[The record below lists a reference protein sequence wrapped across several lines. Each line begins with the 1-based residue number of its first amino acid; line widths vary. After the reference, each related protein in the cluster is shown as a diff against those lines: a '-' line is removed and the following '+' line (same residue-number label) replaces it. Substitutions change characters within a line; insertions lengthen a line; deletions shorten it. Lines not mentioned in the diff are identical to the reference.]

1 MLKEKRGITLIALVI
16 TIIVLLILAGVTIAT
31 LTGENGV
38 LTKAT
43 TAKEQSIIGEEKEAV
58 KLAYTTCKTN
68 DYTAIVTNSDLQDEL
83 NKIKENG
90 QVSSSGDDLIVWFKD
105 TNHRYTVNQDGTI
118 EQIED
123 LTPEEADKVIDMLDS
138 NIVLTADGTTKY
150 IQQEFIIGQMTEMD
164 LSNST
169 VISENGLR
177 KKSINCFLDGKGKVY
192 TWGDNDY
199 GQLGNGE
206 EQTATSNEPICIS
219 DIPGNILNKKNV
231 VDIYSNG
238 TTMLA
243 LDNEGKVYGWGNNY
257 FGQLGNGEEQ
267 TDSNVPICISDISTS
282 VLNGKK
288 IEYIESQNITI
299 ALDSEGKVYTWGERE
314 MLGDEST
321 NNRTMPRCISDIVG
335 NELNGKKIVDIYL
348 DKTTA
353 MALDSE
359 GKLYTWGDNMDGQL
373 GDGTTTSRNV
383 PKCISDMPDN
393 ELNGKKVTN
402 MYVNFRHGRT
412 VIVLDDEEKVYLWG
426 NNGNGQIGNG
436 STEEVI
442 TLPICISEEAS
453 NLKGKGIEKIYP
465 LGELIALIDN
475 EGKTYTWGNNSDGQ
489 LGDGTTIE
497 KNIPECISD
506 IENSALKGKII
517 KDIYYESG
525 NRKVMAIGQNEEL
538 YMWGKDVSNMPVNIT
553 QTGDNALNNKYIVAI
568 YFYSGSDTG
577 NMICYLT
584 QDGKILYETYF
595 PM

>member
-1 MLKEKRGITLIALVI
+1 
-16 TIIVLLILAGVTIAT
+16 
-31 LTGENGV
+31 
-38 LTKAT
+38 
-43 TAKEQSIIGEEKEAV
+43 
-58 KLAYTTCKTN
+58 
-68 DYTAIVTNSDLQDEL
+68 
-83 NKIKENG
+83 
-90 QVSSSGDDLIVWFKD
+90 
-105 TNHRYTVNQDGTI
+105 
-118 EQIED
+118 
-123 LTPEEADKVIDMLDS
+123 
-138 NIVLTADGTTKY
+138 
-150 IQQEFIIGQMTEMD
+150 
-164 LSNST
+164 
-169 VISENGLR
+169 
-177 KKSINCFLDGKGKVY
+177 
-192 TWGDNDY
+192 
-199 GQLGNGE
+199 
-206 EQTATSNEPICIS
+206 
-219 DIPGNILNKKNV
+219 
-231 VDIYSNG
+231 
-238 TTMLA
+238 
-243 LDNEGKVYGWGNNY
+243 
-257 FGQLGNGEEQ
+257 
-267 TDSNVPICISDISTS
+267 
-282 VLNGKK
+282 
-288 IEYIESQNITI
+288 
-299 ALDSEGKVYTWGERE
+299 
-314 MLGDEST
+314 
-321 NNRTMPRCISDIVG
+321 
-335 NELNGKKIVDIYL
+335 
-348 DKTTA
+348 

-393 ELNGKKVTN
+393 ELNGKRVTN

-412 VIVLDDEEKVYLWG
+412 VIVLDDEGKVYLWG